1 MPEEKISFIPKKT
14 FEAPE
19 AVSAGPGFLV
29 SFGAVILVLSG
40 LAFGATYFYRSA
52 LVKNRNGLAESLKRA
67 RDAFDPALINQF
79 ISTSS
84 KIKEAKLVMENHQDL
99 LPLFDLINNSTL
111 KNVRFT
117 NFDYSITKNDG
128 PFLTM
133 KGEAPSYADLAI
145 QADQFEKNE
154 NIKSVLFSGLSLG
167 DKGQVLFTV
176 KMMIGQPFIIYKAE
190 RQ

>member
-1 MPEEKISFIPKKT
+1 
-14 FEAPE
+14 
-19 AVSAGPGFLV
+19 
-29 SFGAVILVLSG
+29 
-40 LAFGATYFYRSA
+40 
-52 LVKNRNGLAESLKRA
+52 
-67 RDAFDPALINQF
+67 
-79 ISTSS
+79 
-84 KIKEAKLVMENHQDL
+84 
-99 LPLFDLINNSTL
+99 
-111 KNVRFT
+111 
-117 NFDYSITKNDG
+117 
-128 PFLTM
+128 M